1 MTLIQPSGVKW
12 VVSLLQL
19 RLGNA
24 CDIFT
29 PTVQSQETIFLA
41 FHVDDRSK
49 SSSTYDMIIG
59 NQLTSPWRIRHNH
72 NHELQ

>member
-1 MTLIQPSGVKW
+1 MSVIQPPGIKW
-12 VVSLLQL
+12 LVSLLQL
-19 RLGNA
+19 KLRYA

-29 PTVQSQETIFLA
+29 PRVQISRKNISSRA
-41 FHVDDRSK
+41 FHVDDRSE

-59 NQLTSPWRIRHNH
+59 SWPRSPLRIIH